1 MPVALITGCSSGIGR
16 ALADAFKSAGYEVW
30 ASARKTEDVAALS
43 VAGFTAVQLDVN
55 DNPALEQLAE
65 RINQQHGGL
74 DVLINNA
81 GYGAM
86 GPLLDGGVAAMQR
99 QFETNV
105 FSIVGVTRALFPVL
119 RRAKGLVVNIGS
131 VSGVFVT
138 PFAGAY
144 CASKAAVH
152 ALSDA
157 LRMEL
162 APFGIRVMEVQPGA
176 IQSSFARNAGHEAEQ
191 LINEQSPWFP
201 LREGIRARARASQE
215 HPTPASDFAAVV
227 LRAVQSTSTPRLLR
241 AGNGSSILPLLAALL
256 PTALLHFIIS
266 KKFGL
271 DKLKSTN
278 NTQET

>member
-16 ALADAFKSAGYEVW
+16 ALADTFKTAGYEVW
-30 ASARKTEDVAALS
+30 ASARKAEDVAALTA
-43 VAGFTAVQLDVN
+43 AGFTAVQLDVN
-55 DNPALEQLAE
+55 DGVALEQLSEQINE
-65 RINQQHGGL
+65 RHGGL

-86 GPLLDGGVAAMQR
+86 GPLLDGGVPAMQR

-105 FSIVGVTRALFPVL
+105 FAIVGVTRALFPVL

-131 VSGVFVT
+131 VSGVLVT

-162 APFGIRVMEVQPGA
+162 APFGVRVMEVQPGA
-176 IQSSFARNAGHEAEQ
+176 IASSFAKNAGAEAEQ
-191 LINEQSPWFP
+191 LISEQSPWFP
-201 LREGIRARARASQE
+201 LREGIRARSQASQNN
-215 HPTPASDFAAVV
+215 PTPANQFAAQV
-227 LRAVQSTSTPRLLR
+227 LNAVQQPAPPRLLR
-241 AGNGSSILPLLAALL
+241 AGNGSRALPLMAALL
-256 PTALLHFIIS
+256 PKALLEKVL
-266 KKFGL
+266 KKRFGL
-271 DKLKSTN
+271 VGSL
-278 NTQET
+278 

>member
-1 MPVALITGCSSGIGR
+1 MPNVLITGCSSGIGR
-16 ALADAFKSAGYEVW
+16 ALADAFKSAGFNVW
-30 ASARKTEDVAALS
+30 ASARRPEDVTALAA
-43 VAGFTAVQLDVN
+43 AGFNAVELDVN
-55 DNPALEQLAE
+55 DSAALQRLAEQLGE
-65 RINQQHGGL
+65 L

-86 GPLLDGGVAAMQR
+86 GPLLDGGTEAMQR

-105 FSIVGVTRALFPVL
+105 FSIVGVTQALFPAL
-119 RRAKGLVVNIGS
+119 RKRKGLVVNIGS
-131 VSGVFVT
+131 VSGVLVT

-176 IQSSFARNAGHEAEQ
+176 IESSFAKNAGHEAEQ

-201 LREGIRARARASQE
+201 LREGIRARAKASQDK
-215 HPTPASDFAAVV
+215 PTPASEFAAELLKAVRQSKP
-227 LRAVQSTSTPRLLR
+227 LRLVRI
-241 AGNGSSILPLLAALL
+241 GNGSRALPLLAVLL
-256 PTALLHFIIS
+256 PKGLLES
-266 KKFGL
+266 TLMKRFGL
-271 DKLKSTN
+271 RARL
-278 NTQET
+278 

>member
-16 ALADAFKSAGYEVW
+16 ALANAFKSAGYTVW
-30 ASARKTEDVAALS
+30 ASARKTEDVAALTT
-43 VAGFTAVQLDVN
+43 AGFIAVQLDVN
-55 DNPALEQLAE
+55 DGPALEQLSE

-86 GPLLDGGVAAMQR
+86 GPLLDGGVQAMQR

-105 FSIVGVTRALFPVL
+105 FAVVGVTRAMFGVL
-119 RRAKGLVVNIGS
+119 LRAKGIVVNIGS
-131 VSGVFVT
+131 VSGVLVT

-162 APFGIRVMEVQPGA
+162 APFGVRVMEVQPGA
-176 IQSSFARNAGHEAEQ
+176 IASSFARNAGHEAEQ
-191 LINEQSPWFP
+191 LITEQSPWFP
-201 LREGIRARARASQE
+201 LREGIRARAKASQDN
-215 HPTPASDFAAVV
+215 PTPASEFAAG
-227 LRAVQSTSTPRLLR
+227 LLKAVQQSKPPRLIRL
-241 AGNGSSILPLLAALL
+241 GNGSRALPLMAGLL
-256 PTALLHFIIS
+256 PKGLLESALMRR
-266 KKFGL
+266 FGL
-271 DKLKSTN
+271 RGQL
-278 NTQET
+278 